1 MKRAQSILHQSKMQA
16 SGCEN
21 EKKGSRV
28 ASAVDGVALAPSSF
42 LSFAPASP
50 DAAPMYGLQLG
61 ADVNAAPHGCVLVHL
76 YASARSIEQAAEN
89 VKRLRALA
97 HALTTPL
104 DEAAAAAAA
113 LDARS
118 SSASRAC
125 SRWEATNSGWL
136 AATLLLALLHPV
148 LPRHFC
154 SRLVP
159 PPASPSGWTTV
170 SSRRNAC
177 SACCILP

>member
-1 MKRAQSILHQSKMQA
+1 MVDEE
-16 SGCEN
+16 SGDSAP
-21 EKKGSRV
+21 KQKSRV
-28 ASAVDGVALAPSSF
+28 EVRTRRKVRASPLLSWCRSGPLVF
-42 LSFAPASP
+42 LQFSP